1 MTTPTPDTIP
11 AIASYRG
18 RSVHDFQSESR
29 IREIVCPEI
38 DRVLDR
44 LSEPGDLLTFASDA
58 SKSPEARLAAA
69 DKLLKPAEIAAAGR
83 QKSPVDTEKIKAT
96 VAGLASL
103 EWSDPAS
110 YNSLL
115 TNCSPGGH
123 APAPRPQEYRDA
135 LISAQEA
142 AGE

>member
-1 MTTPTPDTIP
+1 MQTPNAMP
-11 AIASYRG
+11 SLGVYRG
-18 RSVHDFQSESR
+18 REIHDFQSRER
-29 IREIVCPEI
+29 IETVVCRELDE
-38 DRVLDR
+38 VLDII
-44 LSEPGDLLTFASDA
+44 STADALLDFAGDA

-83 QKSPVDTEKIKAT
+83 QKSPVDAARVRAI

-123 APAPRPQEYRDA
+123 APAPRPEEYRDA
-135 LISAQEA
+135 LIAAQEA